1 MTTDTDHQ
9 NILLWVDTET
19 SGLDPKD
26 CELLEVAAIVTDTNL
41 VELTDE
47 HFHALVA
54 HTPEEAH
61 SLYARATPLVRKMH
75 TDNGIWQ
82 AVQGSEAL
90 PLAEV
95 DEALLAFVRR
105 FAPEPRQARMAG
117 SSLRLDMNFGDVY
130 LPQTMAHLH
139 YRSVDVSA
147 VQFLAD
153 EWVGED
159 VANPHAADSDHT
171 AFADIQASLDRL
183 RHLRRVLSERTF

>member
-1 MTTDTDHQ
+1 MTTDTDHS

-26 CELLEVAAIVTDTNL
+26 CGLLEVAAIVTDTNL

-47 HFHALVA
+47 HFHAFVA
-54 HTPEEAH
+54 HTPEEVR
-61 SLYARATPLVRKMH
+61 SLYARATPFVRQMH

-82 AVQGSEAL
+82 AVQGTEAL
-90 PLAEV
+90 PLADV
-95 DEALLAFVRR
+95 DAGVLAFVKR

-147 VQFLAD
+147 IQFLAD

-159 VANPHAADSDHT
+159 IANPHLPDSDHT
-171 AFADIQASLDRL
+171 AFADIQASLNRL
-183 RHLRRVLSERTF
+183 RHLRRVLSGRSF